1 MAEQRPIVYFQ
12 RLMGNYD
19 RQVAEIM
26 KAKREYLV
34 FAEDESEAA
43 AHLIER
49 EPVTVEVLTPKPVL
63 TQAKTKKIVELNAPL
78 EDQELFVTEP
88 EIETPVVAEVTTPER
103 PPVEP
108 VVMTPNTPLVEETP
122 VTPEPVVETET
133 VEAVPEKEPVV
144 EEPKTKAKPMTGLGL
159 NLDSIFNEEFSA
171 EQTGYFGK

>member
-34 FAEDESEAA
+34 FAEDEEI
-43 AHLIER
+43 IEDAPVMTR
-49 EPVTVEVLTPKPVL
+49 EPVVVEVLVPKPMA
-63 TQAKTKKIVELNAPL
+63 TPFKTPTVVELNAPL
-78 EDQELFVTEP
+78 DEHEVSEPVSSIDEAVVMNQDMLEQPSVEP
-88 EIETPVVAEVTTPER
+88 EVKTT
-103 PPVEP
+103 VSH
-108 VVMTPNTPLVEETP
+108 
-122 VTPEPVVETET
+122 
-133 VEAVPEKEPVV
+133 
-144 EEPKTKAKPMTGLGL
+144 EEPKAVSTSMPEVAPKVEEEKPKTKPMTGLGL

>member
-34 FAEDESEAA
+34 FADDEEIIEEAPVVMS
-43 AHLIER
+43 
-49 EPVTVEVLTPKPVL
+49 EPVIVEVLVPKQMATPF
-63 TQAKTKKIVELNAPL
+63 KTPTIVELNAPL
-78 EDQELFVTEP
+78 DEAEVLDTEMSVTEA
-88 EIETPVVAEVTTPER
+88 EDMHQDMMEQPVV
-103 PPVEP
+103 EP
-108 VVMTPNTPLVEETP
+108 IVMTPTHHEEPKAVSTSMPEATPKVEEKKVEETP
-122 VTPEPVVETET
+122 
-133 VEAVPEKEPVV
+133 
-144 EEPKTKAKPMTGLGL
+144 KAKPMTGLGL